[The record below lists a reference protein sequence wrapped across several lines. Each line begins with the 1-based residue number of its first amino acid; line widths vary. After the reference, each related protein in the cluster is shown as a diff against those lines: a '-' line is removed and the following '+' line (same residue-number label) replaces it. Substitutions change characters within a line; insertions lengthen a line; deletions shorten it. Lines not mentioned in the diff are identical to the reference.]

1 MGITNVT
8 ISHQAGGDDEH
19 NKANARRHQ
28 GRQQQASRYLEAER
42 GV

>member
-19 NKANARRHQ
+19 NKANARRQEREIGVIGNMKHLI
-28 GRQQQASRYLEAER
+28 YL
-42 GV
+42 